1 MHWTV
6 IAPFNKSRTHTD
18 WLSPY
23 VPDKHHQFLFIP
35 RPGKEVSWHTK
46 KAAVTYSNEW
56 VNFWEQTSE
65 AMHARE
71 GGIITVFPQ
80 LAAVAGLQKRLQFKN
95 FPLIAWWFNTQL
107 YSGIKGQL
115 ARTSLQAVDKFI
127 IHNRCEADYYS
138 QWLGISRERFEFIPL
153 QSPTV
158 PRLYAE
164 DQENPFIFATGSGC
178 RDYHT
183 LFEAV
188 KRLNLPAIV
197 APGQSAVEGL
207 SIPNPVDLR
216 FDVTRNDLEHLPQ
229 KARVHVIPMRTDG
242 IVAGTATIVNSLRRG
257 DVIIATRRSGVD
269 DYIIDGENGLLVE
282 PHSVEDLAQA
292 IDRVW
297 HDPAL
302 RDRLSKAAYQF
313 GAEHCSDEAAGAH
326 LGRILD
332 QFEPQTAF
340 AERKILQV
348 S

>member
-6 IAPFNKSRTHTD
+6 IAPFNRSRTQSD

-23 VPDKHHQFLFIP
+23 VPNKHQFLFIP

-56 VNFWEQTSE
+56 VDFWQQTSA
-65 AMHARE
+65 AMRSRE
-71 GGIITVFPQ
+71 GGIVTVFPQ
-80 LAAVAGLQKRLQFKN
+80 LAAVAGLQKQLQSRD

-115 ARTSLQAVDKFI
+115 ARASLQAIDKFI
-127 IHNRCEADYYS
+127 VHNRCEAKYYS
-138 QWLGISRERFEFIPL
+138 QWLGIPKERFEFVPL
-153 QSPTV
+153 QTKAL
-158 PRLYAE
+158 PRLYSE
-164 DQENPFIFATGSGC
+164 DLENPFIFATGSGC

-183 LFEAV
+183 LFAAV
-188 KRLNLPAIV
+188 KHLNLPAIV
-197 APGQSAVEGL
+197 APGHKAVEGL
-207 SIPNPVDLR
+207 TIPKQVDLR
-216 FDVTRNDLEHLPQ
+216 FEVTRDDLEHLPQ

-257 DVIIATRRSGVD
+257 DVIIATRRSGVE
-269 DYIIDGENGLLVE
+269 DYITDGENGLLVE
-282 PHSVEDLAQA
+282 PHSVEEMAEA

-297 HDPAL
+297 RDPAL
-302 RDRLSKAAYQF
+302 RDRLSKAAYKF

-332 QFEPQTAF
+332 QFEPQTRSVGR
-340 AERKILQV
+340 EVLQV